1 MAVVGKLL
9 SWVFPYRI
17 KRLEGKLTKVLEVT
31 FENGKKVLNA
41 GEVNYSY
48 GALHAIFRIALNKAN
63 IITNSPSNVLILG
76 FGAGSIASILVD
88 EFGQDPILIGVEAD
102 PVVLQ
107 LARQEFNIERF
118 LKLEL
123 FNCTAEL
130 FMSDTIQKI
139 PSNKFDLIAVDV
151 FVEGVVPGSVMNI
164 NFLESLYKHLN
175 LNGGVV
181 FNEMPVSNF
190 SDEDDFSKKFKSIF
204 DESEIHLIGISDTP
218 NRIFIGKRKN

>member
-139 PSNKFDLIAVDV
+139 PPINLI
-151 FVEGVVPGSVMNI
+151 
-164 NFLESLYKHLN
+164 
-175 LNGGVV
+175 
-181 FNEMPVSNF
+181 
-190 SDEDDFSKKFKSIF
+190 
-204 DESEIHLIGISDTP
+204 
-218 NRIFIGKRKN
+218 